1 MRRAVPVIFLAILF
15 LLAVSTPAAFPG
27 SSGGNITVPYALA
40 DGAGLTGYLSLPR
53 EYQEGKRY
61 PAILLIHGGLGDNQG
76 ARNRAEEFLRTGPE
90 KKHLCPHYAV
100 FSAAYHSDYFGGPKE
115 IESLAAALKTLA
127 GLPQVAPGRIAAF
140 GVSHGGYLAL
150 MCAAHPRMPLKI
162 KAAVSIS
169 GVVDVGAFLE
179 HRFRGNRIAAGPAAR
194 ALGWPPEKDAG
205 TRENYARLSVLSYL
219 GNLQAPVLVAHGAGD
234 NLVPV
239 SKARRLKEGLEKQN
253 KQFEYLEVLTGKIGG
268 HFIFLSSKEMWE
280 KIGVFLKK
288 YL

>member
-1 MRRAVPVIFLAILF
+1 MTI
-15 LLAVSTPAAFPG
+15 
-27 SSGGNITVPYALA
+27 PYALA
-40 DGAGLTGYLSLPR
+40 DGAALTGYLSLPR
-53 EYQEGKRY
+53 DYQEGKKY

-76 ARNRAEEFLRTGPE
+76 VRKRAEEFLRTGPV

-100 FSAAYHSDYFGGPKE
+100 FAAAYHSDYLGGPKE
-115 IESLAAALKTLA
+115 IESMAAALKTLA
-127 GLPQVAPGRIAAF
+127 GLPQVDPGRIAAL

-150 MCAAHPRMPLKI
+150 MSAAHPRMPLKI

-179 HRFRGNRIAAGPAAR
+179 HRFKGNRIAAGPAAR
-194 ALGWPPEKDAG
+194 ALGWPPEKDAE

-219 GNLQAPVLVAHGAGD
+219 GNLQAPVLVVHGAED

-239 SKARRLKEGLEKQN
+239 SQARRLKEGLEQK
-253 KQFEYLEVLTGKIGG
+253 KKKFEYLEVHTGKIGG

-280 KIGVFLKK
+280 KVEVFIKK

>member
-1 MRRAVPVIFLAILF
+1 MNRPVRIFFLVSLIFLLPSDS
-15 LLAVSTPAAFPG
+15 LARGQSDGAAA
-27 SSGGNITVPYALA
+27 SVPYALA
-40 DGAGLTGYLSLPR
+40 DGTGLSGFLSLPQG
-53 EYQEGKRY
+53 YQEGKRY

-76 ARNRAEEFLRTGPE
+76 VRNRAEEFLRTGPV
-90 KKHLCPHYAV
+90 KKYLRPHYAV
-100 FSAAYHSDYFGGPKE
+100 FSAAYHSDYLGGPKE
-115 IESLAAALKTLA
+115 IESLAAALKTVA
-127 GLPQVAPGRIAAF
+127 GLPQVAPGRIAAL

-150 MCAAHPRMPLKI
+150 MCATHPGMPLKI

-194 ALGWPPEKDAG
+194 ALGWPPEKDAA
-205 TRENYARLSVLSYL
+205 TRENYARLSVLSCL
-219 GNLQAPVLVAHGAGD
+219 GNLQAPVLVVHGTED

-239 SKARRLKEGLEKQN
+239 SQARRLKEGLEKQN
-253 KQFEYLEVLTGKIGG
+253 KQFEYLEVPTGKIGG